1 MHISKAILLK
11 HFSCSFFFCLPFLFL
26 VKRKVSGGHK
36 WTRTIDL
43 TLIRRAL

>member
-1 MHISKAILLK
+1 MPSFSILFQEQKLTDN
-11 HFSCSFFFCLPFLFL
+11 FYYLLIYIL
-26 VKRKVSGGHK
+26 DGGHK